1 MTNSEAVKLMA
12 GTLNDR
18 RVLLDYLLDK
28 IANGQALGQEEL
40 CWLKFVQENTGDEL

>member
-1 MTNSEAVKLMA
+1 MS
-12 GTLNDR
+12 GTANDR

-40 CWLKFVQENTGDEL
+40 CWLRFVQENVDNDI